1 MTRDDLQQQMDFFL
15 APAKCCASRRWARPL
30 GPWGMVDL
38 TWRTIMG
45 IWWGFPGIYW
55 GFVMGTSWGLKKGY
69 ILQFHQTSTGDFPM
83 DYPPAIKFRRKIPQ
97 ISIFPT
103 NLHRVW
109 GFSNGHV
116 WLPEGTVSTV
126 WWFQPTPLK
135 NHGVSKSWDDEI
147 PQLNGKKTC
156 SKPPTRLRWQLGI
169 GTNDNGPGWKR

>member
-1 MTRDDLQQQMDFFL
+1 MIFNSKWTSSWLLQNAARQGAGRVHSDLGG
-15 APAKCCASRRWARPL
+15 W
-30 GPWGMVDL
+30 W
-38 TWRTIMG
+38 
-45 IWWGFPGIYW
+45 IWHGEPSWGFDGDFLEFT
-55 GFVMGTSWGLKKGY
+55 GDSWWELHGGLKKGY